1 MPIFNCRLGS
11 PSGEMVNE
19 TFEAASAGVLR
30 ARLRNEGFHVI
41 ALRRRM
47 TFFGGGGRKDS
58 GRIASRQFLAFN
70 QEMLVLLRSGLPML
84 QVLDATL
91 ERLEAGPLQRAVQQI
106 RESVKGGASLSS
118 AFGQFPRLFPHL
130 YLASLQAGEQT
141 GDLPVTIQRYI
152 EYQKRVEQIKGKV
165 KMAAFYPAL
174 LFLAAIGVLL
184 FMVLF
189 VVPRFAEIFR
199 DAKVDLPW
207 ATRLLIALADL
218 LTEHFL
224 WLLPIALVLPML
236 ARRVRL
242 KPSLRLLVDRWKL
255 KLVFLG
261 PLFLEY
267 SLLNF
272 TRTLATLMSSGIPLL
287 PSMKMSRKTLNNCY
301 LESRLEQANG
311 RIAEGKSPADA
322 LEEAGFFPSLALR
335 MVRAGERSGSLQEML
350 FEVAAYYEAQVEER
364 LGRLSSMIEPLMMLV
379 IGLLIGG
386 IVVAMYIPIFQL
398 ASAA

>member
-1 MPIFNCRLGS
+1 MPLFDCRIGS
-11 PSGEMVNE
+11 PSGELIRD
-19 TFEAASAGVLR
+19 TFEAANAAVLR
-30 ARLRNEGFHVI
+30 NRLRNEGFHVI
-41 ALRRRM
+41 ALRRRV
-47 TFFGGGGRKDS
+47 TFLGRGDRKDS

-70 QEMLVLLRSGLPML
+70 QELLVLLRSGLPML

-91 ERLEAGPLQRAVQQI
+91 ERLDAGPLQRAVKEI
-106 RESVKGGASLSS
+106 REAVKGGASLSD
-118 AFGQFPRLFPHL
+118 AFGRFPRLFPHL
-130 YLASLQAGEQT
+130 YQASLRAGEQT
-141 GDLPVTIQRYI
+141 GDLLVTIQRYI

-165 KMAAFYPAL
+165 KMAAFYPTL
-174 LFLAAIGVLL
+174 LLLAAIGVLL

-189 VVPRFAEIFR
+189 VVPSFAEIFR

-207 ATRLLIALADL
+207 VTCLLIALAEL

-224 WLLPIALVLPML
+224 WLLPIPLVLPML
-236 ARRVRL
+236 VRRVRL
-242 KPSLRLLVDRWKL
+242 KPRLRLLLDRWKL
-255 KLVFLG
+255 KLAFLG

-272 TRTLATLMSSGIPLL
+272 TRTLATLMSSGISLL
-287 PSMKMSRKTLNNCY
+287 PSMKMSRKTLNNRY
-301 LESRLEQANG
+301 LESRLEQATG

-335 MVRAGERSGSLQEML
+335 MVKAGERSGSLQEML
-350 FEVAAYYEAQVEER
+350 LEVASYYESQVEER

>member
-1 MPIFNCRLGS
+1 MPFYDCRLGS
-11 PSGEMVNE
+11 PTGKMINE
-19 TFEAASAGVLR
+19 TFEAVGAEALR

-41 ALRRRM
+41 ALRRRFS
-47 TFFGGGGRKDS
+47 FFAGGGKKDS
-58 GRIASRQFLAFN
+58 GRISSRQFLTFN

-91 ERLEAGPLQRAVQQI
+91 ERLDAGPLQRSVQQV
-106 RESVKGGASLSS
+106 REAVKGGASLSS
-118 AFGQFPRLFPHL
+118 AFGQFPRFFPYL
-130 YLASLQAGEQT
+130 YLAALQAGEQT
-141 GDLPVTIQRYI
+141 GDLAVTIQRYVD
-152 EYQKRVEQIKGKV
+152 YQKRVGQVKNKV

-174 LFLAAIGVLL
+174 LCLAAIGVLL

-199 DAKVDLPW
+199 DAKLDLPW
-207 ATRLLIALADL
+207 VTRLLITLADL
-218 LTEHFL
+218 LTDHFL
-224 WLLPIALVLPML
+224 WLVPIGLLLPVML
-236 ARRVRL
+236 RQIRL
-242 KPSLRLLVDRWKL
+242 NSGLRSIVDCWKL
-255 KLVFLG
+255 KLVFIG

-287 PSMKMSRKTLNNCY
+287 PAMKMSRKTLNNRY
-301 LESRLEQANG
+301 LENHLEQAAE
-311 RIAEGKSPADA
+311 RITEGKNPAGA

-335 MVRAGERSGSLQEML
+335 MVKAGERSGALQEML
-350 FEVAAYYEAQVEER
+350 VEVAGYYEDQVEER
-364 LGRLSSMIEPLMMLV
+364 LGRLSSMIEPLMMLL

>member
-1 MPIFNCRLGS
+1 MPLFDCRIGS
-11 PSGEMVNE
+11 PSGEMVRD
-19 TFEAASAGVLR
+19 TFEAVSAEALR
-30 ARLRNEGFHVI
+30 TRLRNEGFHVI

-47 TFFGGGGRKDS
+47 TFFGSGDRKGS
-58 GRIASRQFLAFN
+58 GRISSRQFLAFN
-70 QEMLVLLRSGLPML
+70 QELLVLLRSGLPML

-91 ERLEAGPLQRAVQQI
+91 ERLDAGPLQRAVKEI
-106 RESVKGGASLSS
+106 REAVKGGARLSS

-152 EYQKRVEQIKGKV
+152 DYQKRIEQIKSKV
-165 KMAAFYPAL
+165 KMAAFYPIL
-174 LFLAAIGVLL
+174 LCAAAIGVLL

-199 DAKVDLPW
+199 DANVALPW
-207 ATRLLIALADL
+207 VTRLLIAVADL
-218 LTEHFL
+218 LTKHYL
-224 WLLPIALVLPML
+224 WLLPVPLLLPLL
-236 ARRVRL
+236 ARRIRL
-242 KPSLRLLVDRWKL
+242 KPGLRLFIDRWKL

-287 PSMKMSRKTLNNCY
+287 AAMKMSRKTLNNRY
-301 LESRLEQANG
+301 LENRLEKTTS
-311 RIAEGKSPADA
+311 RIAEGKNPAGA

-335 MVRAGERSGSLQEML
+335 MVMAGERSGSLQEML
-350 FEVAAYYEAQVEER
+350 FEVAGYYEDQVEER
-364 LGRLSSMIEPLMMLV
+364 LGRLSSMIEPLMMLL

>member
-1 MPIFNCRLGS
+1 
-11 PSGEMVNE
+11 MVTE
-19 TFEAASAGVLR
+19 TFEAASAEALR

-47 TFFGGGGRKDS
+47 TFFGGNRNS
-58 GRIASRQFLAFN
+58 TGRISSRQFLAFN
-70 QEMLVLLRSGLPML
+70 QELLVLLRSGLPVL

-91 ERLEAGPLQRAVQQI
+91 ERLDAGPLQRAVREI
-106 RESVKGGASLSS
+106 REAVKGGASLSA
-118 AFGQFPRLFPHL
+118 AFGQFPGLFPHL

-141 GDLPVTIQRYI
+141 GDLPVTLQRYI
-152 EYQKRVEQIKGKV
+152 AYQKRVEQIRSKMR
-165 KMAAFYPAL
+165 MAAFYPAL
-174 LFLAAIGVLL
+174 LCLAAIGVLL

-199 DAKVDLPW
+199 DANVALPW
-207 ATRLLIALADL
+207 VTRLLILLADL
-218 LTEHFL
+218 LTKHYL
-224 WLLPIALVLPML
+224 WLLPIALLLLP
-236 ARRVRL
+236 ARG
-242 KPSLRLLVDRWKL
+242 LRLNHGLRLHVDRWKL

-261 PLFLEY
+261 PLFLDY

-272 TRTLATLMSSGIPLL
+272 TRTLATLMTSGIPLL
-287 PSMKMSRKTLNNCY
+287 SAMKMSRKTLNNRY
-301 LESRLEQANG
+301 LENCIEKTTM
-311 RIAEGKSPADA
+311 RIAEGRNPAGA

-335 MVRAGERSGSLQEML
+335 MVKAGERSGALQEML
-350 FEVAAYYEAQVEER
+350 FEVSAYYEAQVEER
-364 LGRLSSMIEPLMMLV
+364 LGRLSSLIEPLMMLL